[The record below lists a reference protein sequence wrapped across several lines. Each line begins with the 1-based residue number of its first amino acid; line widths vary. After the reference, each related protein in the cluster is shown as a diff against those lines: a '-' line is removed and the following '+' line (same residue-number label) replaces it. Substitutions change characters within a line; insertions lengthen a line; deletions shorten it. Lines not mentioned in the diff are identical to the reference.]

1 MIRLFHYVSLA
12 GLTANLTALLS
23 LLARVFTNFK
33 PAYFSLLGISILVT
47 SLTIFIIISA
57 SQKGVNI
64 PIPLFITSSVIL
76 ISIILGGFLGWLR

>member
-1 MIRLFHYVSLA
+1 MIRLFHYASLA

-23 LLARVFTNFK
+23 LLARVFTEFK
-33 PAYFSLLGISILVT
+33 PAYFSLIGIGFFISAI
-47 SLTIFIIISA
+47 TIFVLITA

-76 ISIILGGFLGWLR
+76 ISIILGGVLGWLR